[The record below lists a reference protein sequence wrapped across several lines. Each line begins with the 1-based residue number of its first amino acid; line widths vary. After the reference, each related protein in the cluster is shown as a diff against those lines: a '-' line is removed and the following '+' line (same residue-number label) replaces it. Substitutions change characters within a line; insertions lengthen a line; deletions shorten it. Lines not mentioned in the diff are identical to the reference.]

1 MKRVILDEGVP
12 EGLAEYLPEYEVHS
26 VRSLGW
32 KSVVNG
38 KLLKLIDAANPDAFI
53 TADKNMQRQN
63 NLLNRPY
70 KVLLLSTNH
79 WPQVRRNVEAV
90 KAALDEAKLGEITL
104 VDVGRFIPTRHRTL
118 AP

>member
-12 EGLAEYLPEYEVHS
+12 EGLADGLAEYDVQS
-26 VRSLGW
+26 VRSLGS

-38 KLLKLIDAANPDAFI
+38 KLLKLIDAAAPDAFI

-70 KVLLLSTNH
+70 RVLLLSTNH
-79 WPQVRRNVEAV
+79 WPQVRRNIEAV
-90 KAALDEAKLGEITL
+90 RTGLDEAKPGEVTR
-104 VDVGRFIPTRHRTL
+104 VDVGRFIPARHRT
-118 AP
+118 PQP

>member
-1 MKRVILDEGVP
+1 LKKVILDEGVP
-12 EGLAEYLPEYEVHS
+12 EGLTEHLPEYEVHS

-38 KLLKLIDAANPDAFI
+38 KLLKLIDAAKPDAFI

-70 KVLLLSTNH
+70 AILLLSTNH
-79 WPQVRRNVEAV
+79 WPQVRRHVEAV
-90 KAALDEAKLGEITL
+90 RTALRDAEPGQITH
-104 VDVGRFIPTRHRTL
+104 VDVGRFVPARHRTP